1 MSLRSVAL
9 SKIESCV
16 YVQSIYPFQHRI
28 SLKVF
33 PKLSLPL
40 EILSRLRKSWR
51 DFRNTSNGCRQP
63 FEIFALLW
71 NVTLLRRFGDITYI
85 FGGVAKHIATV
96 KTQRCLSTKNI
107 SRNHFDQNGGYQ
119 NRDLRLIMAE
129 GQLLKI
135 IHRNKYEMPRVLQ
148 QEKKT
153 RQLIHTTS
161 TSNIFPPF

>member
-1 MSLRSVAL
+1 MSLTL

-16 YVQSIYPFQHRI
+16 YVQSICPFKHRI

-51 DFRNTSNGCRQP
+51 DFRNTSNGCWQP

-96 KTQRCLSTKNI
+96 KTPLKIFPEIISTKMVATKIEI
-107 SRNHFDQNGGYQ
+107 SD
-119 NRDLRLIMAE
+119 
-129 GQLLKI
+129 
-135 IHRNKYEMPRVLQ
+135 
-148 QEKKT
+148 
-153 RQLIHTTS
+153 
-161 TSNIFPPF
+161 